1 LRERIHDK
9 NARIIRISLF
19 VQQGK
24 VFQRSTY
31 AKTSKMGLNDL
42 RGVLLK
48 AKNAQILIKVTILL
62 KEFYRKDQLLVSVL
76 DSKCVLSVLY

>member
-1 LRERIHDK
+1 
-9 NARIIRISLF
+9 
-19 VQQGK
+19 
-24 VFQRSTY
+24 
-31 AKTSKMGLNDL
+31 MGLKDL

>member
-19 VQQGK
+19 VQQGN
-24 VFQRSTY
+24 VFKRSTY
-31 AKTSKMGLNDL
+31 ATTSKMGLKDL